1 MAQCVVEVDGEE
13 YSFEW
18 SEGTLLQAMLDAGVP
33 APYSCQAGQ
42 CGACQCYV
50 EGAATTMLN
59 NNVLFDDE
67 IAEGQRL
74 ACQTVRDGDDNA
86 VEVSYYF

>member
-1 MAQCVVEVDGEE
+1 
-13 YSFEW
+13 
-18 SEGTLLQAMLDAGVP
+18 
-33 APYSCQAGQ
+33 
-42 CGACQCYV
+42 
-50 EGAATTMLN
+50 MLN

-74 ACQTVRDGDDNA
+74 ACQTVRDGDDAA